1 MKKPSIVQLNNP
13 FIKDENLKRRYE
25 AQEVRQKHRF
35 IGWILILVTLFFI
48 LPAYNLVSNYAL
60 LEEKKALI
68 VELTSEYE
76 ELKAATKEQQEMAK
90 RLQHS
95 EYLEKYARAK
105 YYYSLEGE
113 VIYASPELLPK

>member
-1 MKKPSIVQLNNP
+1 MKKPSVVQLNNQ
-13 FIKDENLKRRYE
+13 FINEENLKRQYE
-25 AQEVRQKHRF
+25 AQEVRQKNRF

-60 LEEKKALI
+60 LEEKKAQI
-68 VELTSEYE
+68 I
-76 ELKAATKEQQEMAK
+76 ELKQDYETLKEETKEQKEMAQ
-90 RLQHS
+90 RLQNP

-113 VIYASPELLPK
+113 VIYSSPELLPK

>member
-1 MKKPSIVQLNNP
+1 MKKPSIVQLNNQ
-13 FIKDENLKRRYE
+13 FINEENLKRQYE
-25 AQEVRQKHRF
+25 AQEVRQKNRF

-60 LEEKKALI
+60 LEEKKAQI
-68 VELTSEYE
+68 I
-76 ELKAATKEQQEMAK
+76 ELKQDYETLKEETKEQKEMAQ
-90 RLQHS
+90 RLQNP

-113 VIYASPELLPK
+113 VIYSSPELLPK